1 MDLNKII
8 DDMRNINARF
18 AVMTIGKTAISLSFL
33 IMINNDKYFLNL
45 EEIKRGDDKIYN
57 FTFCRD
63 NANLNTTIIE
73 DGLLIDEKEFN
84 KKYKYLLLSITNFT
98 FK

>member
-1 MDLNKII
+1 MDLNKVIE
-8 DDMRNINARF
+8 DMRKINARF
-18 AVMTIGKTAISLSFL
+18 AVMTIGRTTISLSFL
-33 IMINNDKYFLNL
+33 IMINKGKYFLNL
-45 EEIKRGDDKIYN
+45 EEIKRGNEKIYN

-63 NANLNTTIIE
+63 NANLHTTIIE

-84 KKYKYLLLSITNFT
+84 KKYEYLLLSITNFT